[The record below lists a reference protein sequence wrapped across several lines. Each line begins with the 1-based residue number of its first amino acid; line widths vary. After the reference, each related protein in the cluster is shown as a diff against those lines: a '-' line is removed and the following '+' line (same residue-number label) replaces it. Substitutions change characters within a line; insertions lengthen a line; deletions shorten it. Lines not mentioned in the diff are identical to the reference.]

1 MGCRGLRHGRVD
13 RGDPA
18 RGSRRAAGRAGR
30 DTDSGAGAVSTPELL
45 RDLERDT
52 GWTLMVEGAEQS
64 YVDVEDAT
72 HLEFEYMQH
81 IALVVDAVF
90 DDEQTLSALHLGG
103 GACTL
108 PECLAPTN
116 PGPVQPGTEP
126 SPQSPKPG
134 NPSGRTRGWG

>member
-1 MGCRGLRHGRVD
+1 MGRSCLRHGRLC
-13 RGDPA
+13 RGDAAGRA
-18 RGSRRAAGRAGR
+18 RRTAGRAGR
-30 DTDSGAGAVSTPELL
+30 DADPGAGAMSSPELL
-45 RDLERDT
+45 RDLERDS
-52 GWTLMVEGAEQS
+52 GWTLMVDGAEQS

-81 IALVVDAVF
+81 MALVIDAVF